1 MRDSRTRALLAGASP
16 PQPQPTLVYRLAPS
30 GPAPLCSKVSLS
42 AAALSPNPPGI
53 LHWGCL
59 SSLAKQKRAH

>member
-30 GPAPLCSKVSLS
+30 GPALLCSKVSLS
-42 AAALSPNPPGI
+42 AAALSRKPPGI
-53 LHWGCL
+53 H
-59 SSLAKQKRAH
+59 H